1 MKPKTFAGL
10 ALLTFLMVVLAV
22 IAVVLE
28 DNTQTVLEDR
38 KPAFPR
44 LVERI
49 NEATSIE
56 IGSKDGKFTVTGG
69 GDTWGVVEKNDYPV
83 KRETVRDF
91 LLSLA
96 NLRLV
101 EAKTSRQDRYERLEV
116 EDIEADDAESRS
128 VTVRDGDGRIL
139 ADGIIGRR
147 KYFLYVDGR
156 GGTYLR
162 RAGELQS
169 WLAEGEMDFGAL
181 PFDWLDRLALEV
193 PAEEVQELTIA
204 QPDSETL
211 VLQKDEPG
219 QEHFSVIGAPED
231 GVLKTESEADRLAF
245 VVRNFEFD
253 DVEPI
258 EKVSFED
265 GPLHTATYTTFD
277 GLRIV
282 IELASKE
289 IVSLRI
295 ADNPPMERWARI
307 RAEVAED
314 AAEESRAAVTARA
327 DEINASTGAWA
338 YKVDELMGN
347 RLTKRRA
354 QLYKEPDS

>member
-1 MKPKTFAGL
+1 MKPRVFAGL
-10 ALLTFLMVVLAV
+10 ALLTFLMVVVAV
-22 IAVVLE
+22 LAVVLE

-49 NEATSIE
+49 NEAVSIE
-56 IGSKDGKFTVTGG
+56 IGSKDGKFTIAGSG
-69 GDTWGVVEKNDYPV
+69 ETWGVVEKNGYAV

-101 EAKTSRQDRYERLEV
+101 EAKTSREDRYGRLEV
-116 EDIEADDAESRS
+116 EDVEAADADSRS
-128 VTVRDGDGRIL
+128 VTVRDGDGKLL

-162 RAGELQS
+162 RAGELQA

-181 PFDWLDRLALEV
+181 PFDWLNRLVLEV
-193 PAEEVQELTIA
+193 PAQDVQELTIA

-211 VLQKDEPG
+211 VLQKDERG
-219 QEHFSVIGAPED
+219 QEHFTVLGAPE
-231 GVLKTESEADRLAF
+231 GRELKTETEADRLAF
-245 VVRNFEFD
+245 VVAKFEFD
-253 DVEPI
+253 DVSPGE
-258 EKVSFED
+258 EVSFE
-265 GPLHTATYTTFD
+265 GALHTATYTTFE

-282 IELASKE
+282 IEVASKE
-289 IVSLRI
+289 IVSLRVT
-295 ADNPPMERWARI
+295 DDPPMELWARI
-307 RAEVAED
+307 RADVAD
-314 AAEESRAAVTARA
+314 DVTGESRAAVAA
-327 DEINASTGAWA
+327 QAEAINAKAGAWA
-338 YKVDELMGN
+338 FKIDELMGN
-347 RLTKRRA
+347 RLTKRLV
-354 QLYKEPDS
+354 QLYKEPGA